1 MIALFRSG
9 ARTALPRQQ
18 HSRTARRS
26 RLLVSATTAGI
37 LIGTPFAGGTA
48 AAAARAPAET
58 ASVVADW
65 NAIAV
70 STLARRHHEA
80 AAGRLPLPGVRARRR
95 LRRGG
100 RRTGTLSAVPVR
112 GAGPAR
118 HVGDGRRRGRRA
130 RDS

>member
-9 ARTALPRQQ
+9 ARTAPPRQQ

-26 RLLVSATTAGI
+26 QLLVSATTAGI

-70 STLARRHHEA
+70 STLAGDTTKLPQEGFLYLGFVHA
-80 AAGRLPLPGVRARRR
+80 AVYD
-95 LRRGG
+95 
-100 RRTGTLSAVPVR
+100 AVV
-112 GAGPAR
+112 GA
-118 HVGDGRRRGRRA
+118 RGRYQPYRFAERA
-130 RDS
+130 PHGTSA